1 MKSSDVTGTL
11 GDRRDADV
19 ISGND
24 NLKHSLEGW
33 RLMVGEISLEQS
45 RKNRLL
51 LLLKAHVNPI

>member
-1 MKSSDVTGTL
+1 MISSDVTGTL

-33 RLMVGEISLEQS
+33 RLMVGEDQLGAEQEKQIIAS
-45 RKNRLL
+45 S
-51 LLLKAHVNPI
+51 

>member
-11 GDRRDADV
+11 GDRRDANV

-33 RLMVGEISLEQS
+33 RLMVGEIILEQS
-45 RKNRLL
+45 RKNII
-51 LLLKAHVNPI
+51 ASS